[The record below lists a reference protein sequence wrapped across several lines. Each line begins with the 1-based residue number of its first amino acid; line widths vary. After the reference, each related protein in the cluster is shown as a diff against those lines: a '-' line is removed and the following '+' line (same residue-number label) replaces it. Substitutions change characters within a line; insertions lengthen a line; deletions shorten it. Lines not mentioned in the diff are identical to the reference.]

1 MIKKIFS
8 DNTKDEIDK
17 FRIPSKSI
25 KEIIEIDKLITEI
38 ELISNTKERLN
49 LKQFNKQGL
58 IYLKS
63 LLLQGE
69 DFNTALITTNE
80 YQENYIKTLQ
90 SLPISQYMFNF
101 YLKLTDNNI
110 EDAKEL
116 IIKNNV
122 KGGIM

>member
-17 FRIPSKSI
+17 FRIPSKAI
-25 KEIIEIDKLITEI
+25 KEIIEIDNLIAEI
-38 ELISNTKERLN
+38 ELIANTKERLN
-49 LKQFNKQGL
+49 LKQFNKQSL
-58 IYLKS
+58 IYLKL

-69 DFNTALITTNE
+69 DYNISLKSASE

-101 YLKLTDNNI
+101 YLKLTNNNI
-110 EDAKEL
+110 KNAKKL
-116 IIKNNV
+116 IMKNNV
-122 KGGIM
+122 KGGIV